1 MSEKNLTPEVLVPR
15 LGDYL
20 VEKGLISPGDLL
32 KALDRQKQPR
42 PPDSPALLLGNILIE
57 MGVIDRASLDQA
69 ITEQIIQLRAALQDA
84 NQKLERRVQERTA
97 ELREALRKL
106 SELSKL
112 KTNFV
117 ANISHELRTPLTHIK
132 GYLEL
137 LLSGELGSL
146 EDDQL
151 QSLKVIHHAT
161 GRLERLI
168 EDLILFSMSESGD
181 FALNIQP
188 FCLSSVCRA
197 AIDNSQSKADA
208 KSIALILDSLPDLPY
223 VQGDEEKISWVILQ
237 LLDNAIKFT
246 PNGGNVSIHLEME
259 DDNVQLA
266 VTDTG
271 IGIPSDRLDEIFEPF
286 HQLDGSSTR
295 KYGGTGLGLSL
306 ASKIMEAHG
315 RKIFVASHPDQGS
328 EFRFS
333 LLTSDTA
340 Q

>member
-20 VEKGLISPGDLL
+20 VEKGLISSEDLL
-32 KALDRQKQPR
+32 KALDKQKQPR
-42 PPDSPALLLGNILIE
+42 QPESPAPLLGNILVE

-84 NQKLERRVQERTA
+84 NLKLERRVQERTA

-181 FALNIQP
+181 FSLNILP
-188 FCLSSVCRA
+188 FCLSTVSRA

-208 KSIALILDSLPDLPY
+208 KNISLILDSQPDLPY

-246 PNGGNVSIHLEME
+246 PNGGYVSIHLDME
-259 DDNVQLA
+259 EDNVQLA

-271 IGIPSDRLDEIFEPF
+271 IGIPSERLDEIFEPF

-306 ASKIMEAHG
+306 ASKIIEAHG
-315 RKIFVASHPDQGS
+315 RKIFVASEPNQGS
-328 EFRFS
+328 EFCFS
-333 LLTSDTA
+333 LLTSDSIE
-340 Q
+340 

>member
-1 MSEKNLTPEVLVPR
+1 MSHKNLTPEVLVPR

-20 VEKGLISPGDLL
+20 VEKGLISSEDLH
-32 KALDRQKQPR
+32 KALETQKQPR
-42 PPDSPALLLGNILIE
+42 HLDTPAPLLGNILIE

-97 ELREALRKL
+97 ELREALQKL

-146 EDDQL
+146 EDDQF

-181 FALNIQP
+181 FSLNIQP
-188 FCLSSVCRA
+188 FCLSTICRTA
-197 AIDNSQSKADA
+197 LDRSQVKADS
-208 KSIALILDSLPDLPY
+208 KSISLILDSQPDLPY
-223 VQGDEEKISWVILQ
+223 VQGDEEKVTWVILQ

-246 PNGGNVSIHLEME
+246 PNGGNVSMHLDME
-259 DDNVQLA
+259 DGNVQLA

-295 KYGGTGLGLSL
+295 KFGGTGLGLSL
-306 ASKIMEAHG
+306 ASKIIEAHG
-315 RKIFVASHPDQGS
+315 RKIFVSSQLNQGS

-333 LLTSDTA
+333 LLTSETIH
-340 Q
+340 